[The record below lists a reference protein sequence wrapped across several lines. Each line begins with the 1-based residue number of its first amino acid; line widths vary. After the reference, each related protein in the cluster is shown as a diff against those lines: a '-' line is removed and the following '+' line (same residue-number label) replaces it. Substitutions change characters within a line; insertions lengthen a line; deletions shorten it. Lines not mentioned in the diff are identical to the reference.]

1 MMRIGD
7 YPKGEV
13 LEKRGILIHKVLGR
27 VKGVVGIWS
36 RNP

>member
-13 LEKRGILIHKVLGR
+13 LKKKGILRHKVLGKVR
-27 VKGVVGIWS
+27 GVVGTWS

>member
-13 LEKRGILIHKVLGR
+13 LEKRGILRHRVLGR
-27 VKGVVGIWS
+27 VKGS
-36 RNP
+36 CRYLE